1 MILDEFYDVIFEV
14 ENSFIKGNSLILQ
27 ARSLYFRKMFSREN
41 KFNEIQDQKI
51 IQIKGIKKKYFVNI
65 I

>member
-41 KFNEIQDQKI
+41 KFNEI
-51 IQIKGIKKKYFVNI
+51 
-65 I
+65 